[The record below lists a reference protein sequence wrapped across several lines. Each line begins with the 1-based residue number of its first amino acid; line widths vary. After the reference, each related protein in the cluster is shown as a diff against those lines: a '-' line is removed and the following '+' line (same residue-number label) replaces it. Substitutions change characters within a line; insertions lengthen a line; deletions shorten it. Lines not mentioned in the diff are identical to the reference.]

1 MKKLFLYPFA
11 VVLLGLLMGA
21 CSEQATETTEKTTS
35 EKEEAADSTPTETE
49 TTDANDSNDSTNM
62 QWSYDEET
70 GPDNWGEL
78 DPSYSA
84 CAKGNEQSPINIESS
99 QVKTNE
105 VLDSFKIQYKPS
117 QFSFIDNGHSLQA
130 NPEAP
135 DNSIVIDG
143 TEYKLVQFHFHTPSE
158 HQINGETMDM
168 ELHLVHQD
176 ADGGLA
182 VLGLMIKEGKE
193 NETLA
198 AIWDALPMNETEN
211 EIDLNET
218 IDLNALLPS
227 DQTTYTYNGSLT
239 TPPCTEKVKW
249 IVFEEPIEMS
259 KEQIQAYQETFPENQ
274 RPVQPVNDR
283 EIIEVDEVD

>member
-1 MKKLFLYPFA
+1 MKKIFLYPF
-11 VVLLGLLMGA
+11 VVVSLGLLLGA
-21 CSEQATETTEKTTS
+21 CSEQATETTETATS
-35 EKEEAADSTPTETE
+35 EKEEATVTDTTENE
-49 TTDANDSNDSTNM
+49 TTESDDSKNM

-70 GPDNWGEL
+70 GPDNWGDL
-78 DPSYSA
+78 DPGYSA

-99 QVKTNE
+99 QVKTSE
-105 VLDSFKIQYKPS
+105 VLDSLNIQYKPS
-117 QFSFIDNGHSLQA
+117 QFSFINNGHSLQA

-135 DNSIVIDG
+135 NNSIVIEG
-143 TEYKLVQFHFHTPSE
+143 TEYKLAQFHFHTPSE

-198 AIWDALPMNETEN
+198 AIWDILPTNETEN

-227 DQTTYTYNGSLT
+227 DQTTYSYNGSLT

-249 IVFEEPIEMS
+249 IVFEDPIEMS

-274 RPVQPVNDR
+274 RPVQPVNER